1 MASTPNFNS
10 PLEPVPRFSGR
21 ARNTFLFIVL
31 PITLIA
37 VMIMGGVTYVLARTA
52 LQDQNN
58 TQLFTNLN
66 RFALDIDSWLTTKI
80 IRLDLAARNEDF
92 QEELMTATRIRIA
105 SNYEFIAAKDAIL
118 EKLQATTKSGDQLLF
133 NEFFIT
139 IPSGEIFIA
148 TRPEWHKQS
157 VANTNFYETLSSK
170 AGSIAEFGPGPL
182 TSDELVVVTSVP
194 IYQDDVL
201 VATIFGYSGS
211 LSIQN
216 FLNEVSRNYPQA
228 SSYIITAQNEFIGI
242 DPYQETLTVR
252 QPTNSQTE
260 VLLPFRDVYTFRTP
274 GSQHKISTISSFSGE
289 TVITDYTWLPSLGA
303 GLVIEIP
310 TSVAFGRLNS
320 LGVFIVGIAVTL
332 GLFVIIATLIGTQRL
347 VKPLINLTEITAQ
360 FAQGKWD
367 HRAQVDRNDE
377 IGQLSF
383 TFNQMADDLSQLYR
397 SLETQ
402 VLDRTSSL
410 ERRSRQLE
418 ATALVAR
425 ETAAIRNLDE
435 MLIYTAE
442 LISDHF
448 DFYHTGIFLLDNVRQ
463 FAVLQAANSIG
474 GQKMLSRGHKLE
486 VGQSGVVGYV
496 ASTGLPRIALD
507 VGSDAYFFDNPD
519 LPNTRSEMALPLKI
533 RSRVIGVLDVQSTEP
548 AAFSGPDVE
557 VLQVLADQISLA
569 IENARLLEQS
579 QSAVDELLQTQGRE
593 MRLGWSR
600 RLTGQ
605 PRAYYFDRVRVTPAS
620 TEQISILDHQNRHQ
634 PQILSAENGHILS
647 VPITL
652 RDQHLGTIMLRREA
666 TDLPWA
672 PEDLN
677 LVQDSISQVA
687 IALDNARL
695 LDETQKRAEHEQTV
709 SEISNRLSRAID
721 IDSIIRTAV
730 RELGQLPNVADASIV
745 IDPTRK

>member
-1 MASTPNFNS
+1 
-10 PLEPVPRFSGR
+10 
-21 ARNTFLFIVL
+21 VL